1 MHPHEHFA
9 SNKAAKQ
16 KEAADELDKF
26 GMNIVRLRKGNL
38 NQNLMKIYYFLCTQK
53 DSKIL

>member
-26 GMNIVRLRKGNL
+26 GMNK
-38 NQNLMKIYYFLCTQK
+38 K
-53 DSKIL
+53 

>member
-16 KEAADELDKF
+16 KGAADELDKF
-26 GMNIVRLRKGNL
+26 GMNIVLLRKVNL
-38 NQNLMKIYYFLCTQK
+38 NQNLMETYYLLDTQK
-53 DSKIL
+53 YSKIL

>member
-1 MHPHEHFA
+1 MHPHEHVA

-26 GMNIVRLRKGNL
+26 GRNIVLLRKGNL
-38 NQNLMKIYYFLCTQK
+38 NQNLMKSYYFLYTQRY
-53 DSKIL
+53 SKIP